1 MKRKGTES
9 ESKPTQVTQVTAP
22 PITES
27 TAPPATKVDSS
38 APPVETVTAPPI
50 SETTTAAPPATK
62 PAEATTPLVEAS
74 APPISELETIANTE
88 TQPPANEP
96 TTAATLPPPGR
107 GSRTFED
114 YLKLDWTKSNSDLAT
129 ECGVSRQAIAQM
141 RRKVEQHKANGGKMP
156 TFDDVT
162 KPAETITQKVVD
174 YDAMAGMVFD
184 MSAGILTMTFGDEWQ
199 PKPAEQPGKP
209 GERDIVCN
217 ALAGYFRSKEVA
229 DIPPGL
235 MLTVVCV
242 AYAGGRIRHPNT
254 ANKLKLAWQWTK
266 VKLGSLMSWF
276 RKKKA

>member
-1 MKRKGTES
+1 MKKRSTES
-9 ESKPTQVTQVTAP
+9 ETKATPQVTTVTAP
-22 PITES
+22 PITE
-27 TAPPATKVDSS
+27 TAAPPSTKVDSS
-38 APPVETVTAPPI
+38 APPVEAVTAPPI
-50 SETTTAAPPATK
+50 SESTAPAAPKVDSSAPPVETTT
-62 PAEATTPLVEAS
+62 
-74 APPISELETIANTE
+74 PPISELETIANTE

-96 TTAATLPPPGR
+96 ATAATLPPPGR

-129 ECGVSRQAIAQM
+129 ECNVSRQAIAQM
-141 RRKVEQHKANGGKMP
+141 RRKVEQHKANGGKLP

-162 KPAETITQKVVD
+162 KPPAPITEKIVD

-199 PKPAEQPGKP
+199 PKPPEQPGKP
-209 GERDIVCN
+209 GERDIVCG

>member
-9 ESKPTQVTQVTAP
+9 ESKPTQVTAP

-27 TAPPATKVDSS
+27 TTPPATKVDSS
-38 APPVETVTAPPI
+38 AAPVEAVTTPPI

-62 PAEATTPLVEAS
+62 PAEATTPPVETS

-96 TTAATLPPPGR
+96 ATAATLPPPGR

-162 KPAETITQKVVD
+162 KPAAPIAEKLVD
-174 YDAMAGMVFD
+174 YNAMAGMVFD
-184 MSAGILTMTFGDEWQ
+184 MSTGILTMTFGQEWQ
-199 PKPAEQPGKP
+199 PKPAQEPGKP
-209 GERDIVCN
+209 GERDIVVG
-217 ALAGYFRSKEVA
+217 ALANYFQSQQVT

-242 AYAGGRIRHPNT
+242 AYAGPRLREPNT
-254 ANKLKLAWQWTK
+254 SSKLKMAWTWLRLK
-266 VKLGSLMSWF
+266 VSNL
-276 RKKKA
+276 RKKRS